1 MIEIDRLTFDERGLI
16 PAVVQDV
23 TTDEV
28 LMLAY
33 MNEESLERTIAT
45 GETHFWSRS
54 RNQLWRKGETSGN
67 SQAIEEI
74 RFDCDA
80 DALLVRVRQRG
91 VACHTG
97 KRSCFHRTLVDPRE
111 PEAGVRCASAAILDE
126 LFTVIRDRKE
136 NPHPDSYTAKLFAT
150 GVERILK
157 KVGEEA
163 AEVIIAAM
171 GGDPDE
177 IVYESADLLYHLL
190 VLLASCA
197 IEPAAVYAE
206 IGRRRRR

>member
-1 MIEIDRLTFDERGLI
+1 MNTINRLTFDEQGLI
-16 PAVVQDV
+16 PAVVQDHR
-23 TTDEV
+23 TGEV

-33 MNEESLERTIAT
+33 MNAESLERTIAA

-54 RNQLWRKGETSGN
+54 RNRLWRKGETSGN
-67 SQAIEEI
+67 TQAVAEI

-80 DALLVRVRQRG
+80 DALLVRVRQNG

-97 KRSCFHRTLVDPRE
+97 ERSCFHRTLVE
-111 PEAGVRCASAAILDE
+111 PGSPEPAGRVGPEILDE
-126 LFTVIRDRKE
+126 LFAVIQDRRE
-136 NPHPDSYTAKLFAT
+136 NPPPNSYTAELFSA
-150 GVERILK
+150 GVERVLK

-171 GGDPDE
+171 GGARDE

-190 VLLASCA
+190 VLLAA
-197 IEPAAVYAE
+197 HGIEPEAMYE
-206 IGRRRRR
+206 ELLRRRSG